1 MVRIPL
7 DYYRIL
13 GLPIQATDEQLKQA
27 HRDRTL
33 QLPRREF
40 SGVAI
45 ESRKQLVDE
54 AYNVLSD
61 PSQRKDYDT
70 RFLASTHAL
79 ESPTTASSPPPEL
92 PKPEGKEPLA
102 EVNTQLGEEALRS
115 LASDT
120 VTDAYTPTIEIDDN
134 QLVGALLILLELG
147 EYELAIRLGRPY
159 ISSGSN
165 DLSSGKFGDPA
176 VVLSDV
182 VLILSLACLELG
194 REQWQQ
200 RQYES
205 AAESL
210 ETGRELLLRE
220 GLFPA
225 IRNEIQTDLY
235 KLRPYR
241 ILELVALPLNRNR
254 ERRQGIKL
262 LKAMLQD
269 RGGIDGTEDDLSGL
283 SIDDFLR
290 FAQQLRGYLTSAE
303 QQELFE
309 VEARR
314 PSAVGIYLTI
324 YASMARG
331 FAHHQPASIR
341 RAKKLLKRLGSRQD
355 VHLEQAVCA
364 LLLGQTEEASR
375 ALELSQ
381 EYQPLVFIRE
391 NSKGSPDL
399 LPGLCLYAE
408 RWLRQEVFPHFRDL
422 SQYETTLKDYFA
434 DDQVQTYL
442 ESMPIEPD
450 STEPWVSVP
459 PPSSPTG
466 ANTNGHGPPPE
477 QQVAPPNFA
486 RPEAL
491 ASPFQ
496 TPQPVTPS
504 VAIPPRSSGEFVARD
519 TAQPITPPV
528 TPADQISEATL
539 GRFPQGF
546 SDPAASTAERISQ
559 LSPEGSLQAAN
570 RPMGRGDSGASS
582 NQTLGSVPAA
592 QRPGDSPET
601 TGMPSLNRPSRSR
614 RRSTSPNWKNLAL
627 VAVVG
632 ILAMGTLGFVSMR
645 VIGWVGGLFG
655 GPRLKGVP
663 LALTLDQPP
672 IAIPSSEEIA
682 AQTPGVTD
690 IAQST
695 LQKWLDAKSAA
706 MGQAHQIDRLDAALS
721 AGQLE
726 SWRKR
731 AQDAIDNNWYWEYEH
746 NLEIQSVTPEDPEA
760 NALTV
765 QAQVREKADFYEQ
778 GRLNPPSSYDE
789 TLQMRYELI
798 LNEGEWRV
806 QDAQKLN

>member
-1 MVRIPL
+1 MRIPL

-290 FAQQLRGYLTSAE
+290 FAQ
-303 QQELFE
+303 
-309 VEARR
+309 
-314 PSAVGIYLTI
+314 
-324 YASMARG
+324 
-331 FAHHQPASIR
+331 
-341 RAKKLLKRLGSRQD
+341 
-355 VHLEQAVCA
+355 
-364 LLLGQTEEASR
+364 
-375 ALELSQ
+375 
-381 EYQPLVFIRE
+381 
-391 NSKGSPDL
+391 
-399 LPGLCLYAE
+399 
-408 RWLRQEVFPHFRDL
+408 
-422 SQYETTLKDYFA
+422 
-434 DDQVQTYL
+434 
-442 ESMPIEPD
+442 
-450 STEPWVSVP
+450 
-459 PPSSPTG
+459 
-466 ANTNGHGPPPE
+466 
-477 QQVAPPNFA
+477 
-486 RPEAL
+486 
-491 ASPFQ
+491 
-496 TPQPVTPS
+496 
-504 VAIPPRSSGEFVARD
+504 
-519 TAQPITPPV
+519 
-528 TPADQISEATL
+528 
-539 GRFPQGF
+539 
-546 SDPAASTAERISQ
+546 
-559 LSPEGSLQAAN
+559 
-570 RPMGRGDSGASS
+570 
-582 NQTLGSVPAA
+582 
-592 QRPGDSPET
+592 
-601 TGMPSLNRPSRSR
+601 
-614 RRSTSPNWKNLAL
+614 
-627 VAVVG
+627 
-632 ILAMGTLGFVSMR
+632 
-645 VIGWVGGLFG
+645 
-655 GPRLKGVP
+655 
-663 LALTLDQPP
+663 
-672 IAIPSSEEIA
+672 
-682 AQTPGVTD
+682 
-690 IAQST
+690 
-695 LQKWLDAKSAA
+695 
-706 MGQAHQIDRLDAALS
+706 
-721 AGQLE
+721 
-726 SWRKR
+726 
-731 AQDAIDNNWYWEYEH
+731 
-746 NLEIQSVTPEDPEA
+746 
-760 NALTV
+760 
-765 QAQVREKADFYEQ
+765 
-778 GRLNPPSSYDE
+778 
-789 TLQMRYELI
+789 
-798 LNEGEWRV
+798 
-806 QDAQKLN
+806 